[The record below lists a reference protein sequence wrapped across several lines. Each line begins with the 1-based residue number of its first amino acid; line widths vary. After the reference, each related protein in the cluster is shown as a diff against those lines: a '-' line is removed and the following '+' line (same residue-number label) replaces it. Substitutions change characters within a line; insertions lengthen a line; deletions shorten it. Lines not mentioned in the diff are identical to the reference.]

1 LLAQLA
7 YDPATQTQRLGDG
20 FYEQKLIRT
29 QVAELTGRR
38 FLGDFTDAEAQYRAL
53 LEAGAAFA
61 QAYQL
66 VPGVSLTDAQ
76 MAALTSDIVWLVSRE
91 VQLADGRVHTVLVP
105 QLCALVDSNRGVVNT
120 IDLISEGGNLNA
132 QLTGN
137 FFNSVTPKGVGVRYR
152 LDSQGGI

>member
-1 LLAQLA
+1 
-7 YDPATQTQRLGDG
+7 
-20 FYEQKLIRT
+20 
-29 QVAELTGRR
+29 
-38 FLGDFTDAEAQYRAL
+38 
-53 LEAGAAFA
+53 
-61 QAYQL
+61 
-66 VPGVSLTDAQ
+66 
-76 MAALTSDIVWLVSRE
+76 
-91 VQLADGRVHTVLVP
+91 VQLADGSVHTVLVP